1 VRITVRWF
9 AQLREQRGCS
19 EETLD
24 VPAGSTVESVLA
36 TLALPTGL
44 RVAVAV
50 NTQFVE
56 RGEPLREGD
65 ELAVLPPI
73 GGG

>member
-19 EETLD
+19 EEPLD
-24 VPAGSTVESVLA
+24 VPAGSTVETVLA
-36 TLALPTGL
+36 TLALPAGL

-50 NTQFVE
+50 NAQLVE
-56 RGEPLREGD
+56 RGAALREGD